1 MTLDQMKIHF
11 FNEATELGMASE
23 KDILRLCGYLEAKGF
38 DGELAYS
45 MWQSAKEE
53 IDFMFYDLAAEFGV

>member
-1 MTLDQMKIHF
+1 MTLNQMKMHF
-11 FNEATELGMASE
+11 FNESTELGLAPE

-38 DGELAYS
+38 DGDLAYS

-53 IDFMFYDLAAEFGV
+53 IDYMLYDLKAELGV